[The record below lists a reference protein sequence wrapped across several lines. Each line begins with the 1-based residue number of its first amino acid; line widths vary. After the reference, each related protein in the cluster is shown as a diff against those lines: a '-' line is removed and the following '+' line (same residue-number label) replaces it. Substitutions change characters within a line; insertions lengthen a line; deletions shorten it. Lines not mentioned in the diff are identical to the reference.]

1 MGYWSSYGLKADDS
15 DDVHAP
21 LDGKGDEG
29 LASRKRDI
37 RLRIDADVLGWF
49 KQAGRGYQTRINE
62 VLRAFTESR
71 RTAG

>member
-49 KQAGRGYQTRINE
+49 K
-62 VLRAFTESR
+62 
-71 RTAG
+71 